1 MGSTGA
7 RRLAQVSV
15 GAFVVALLIAV
26 LSALFVPPY
35 AEDTLCIGTS
45 ADGSSMSCTT
55 STTGSKV
62 PGDVASAAFGLA
74 LLVSLVALIAA
85 VVLAVR
91 ADVRARRQ
99 WQESEPDRPRPA
111 SAARAL
117 LIGSAACLVLGLLGT
132 VAASWLADGA
142 FTFPVLR
149 PPEFGDLTRLGLEQ
163 VRVGIALSLG
173 IGALALLWSAVL
185 LVVGAGIDAAAVARA
200 GRRGRTSPPT
210 ASAEGPVSR

>member
-15 GAFVVALLIAV
+15 GAFVVALLTAV

-55 STTGSKV
+55 STTGSEV
-62 PGDVASAAFGLA
+62 PGDVASAALGLA

-85 VVLAVR
+85 VVVAVR
-91 ADVRARRQ
+91 ADVRARRM
-99 WQESEPDRPRPA
+99 WHESETDGPPPA

-117 LIGSAACLVLGLLGT
+117 LVGAVACLVLGLLGT
-132 VAASWLADGA
+132 LAASWLADGA

-149 PPEFGDLTRLGLEQ
+149 PPQFGDLTRLGLEQ

-173 IGALALLWSAVL
+173 IGALVLQWIGVL
-185 LVVGAGIDAAAVARA
+185 LVLGAGIDAAAVALA
-200 GRRGRTSPPT
+200 GRRGGASPPMT
-210 ASAEGPVSR
+210 PAEGPISR

>member
-1 MGSTGA
+1 M
-7 RRLAQVSV
+7 SV

-26 LSALFVPPY
+26 LGALFVPPY
-35 AEDTLCIGTS
+35 SSSTTCVDTSG
-45 ADGSSMSCTT
+45 DGSALQCTT
-55 STTGSKV
+55 STSGSKL
-62 PGDVASAAFGLA
+62 PGDLASAAFGLA

-99 WQESEPDRPRPA
+99 WPESQADGPRPA
-111 SAARAL
+111 SAARGL
-117 LIGSAACLVLGLLGT
+117 VIGAAACLTLGVLGTL
-132 VAASWLADGA
+132 AASWLADGV

-149 PPEFGDLTRLGLEQ
+149 PPEFGDLTRLGLEE

-173 IGALALLWSAVL
+173 IGALAVQWFAVL
-185 LVVGAGIDAAAVARA
+185 LVLGAGIDAAAVARA

-210 ASAEGPVSR
+210 ASAEGPVST